1 MSRTALIGCG
11 VVVAVLLLVGV
22 VVAIASVGVYNNLVD
37 REQAVEGQWA
47 NVENVYQRRAD
58 LVPNLVATVR
68 GAADFEQETL
78 TEVVEARARVG
89 QITASPEMLADPEAF
104 RRFEQAQDALSSA
117 LSRLLVVVERYP
129 QLQAVPAFRDLMI
142 QLEGT
147 ENRIAVE
154 RRRYNET
161 AQGYNAAV
169 RRVPAAWFISL
180 LGWDFAPKVYFES
193 RPGADVA
200 PEVDFSDAAGE

>member
-1 MSRTALIGCG
+1 MNRTVLVGCG
-11 VVVAVLLLVGV
+11 ILLGLLLLVGV
-22 VVAIASVGVYNNLVD
+22 ILAISSVGVYNGLVD
-37 REQAVEGQWA
+37 REQAVVGQWA

-68 GAADFEQETL
+68 GAAEFEQETL
-78 TEVVEARARVG
+78 TQVVEARARVG
-89 QITASPEMLADPEAF
+89 QLTASPEMLDDPEAF

-129 QLQAVPAFRDLMI
+129 QLQAVAGFRDLMV

-147 ENRIAVE
+147 ENRISTE
-154 RRRYNET
+154 RRRYNEV
-161 AQGYNAAV
+161 AQDYNTAV
-169 RRVPAAWFISL
+169 RRVPAAWYISL
-180 LGWDFAPKVYFES
+180 LGWDFDPKLYFES

-200 PEVDFSDAAGE
+200 PEVDFTEPA

>member
-1 MSRTALIGCG
+1 MSRTALIGCA
-11 VVVAVLLLVGV
+11 VVVGVLLLVGV
-22 VVAIASVGVYNNLVD
+22 VVAIASVGVYNGLVD
-37 REQAVEGQWA
+37 RKQAVEAQWA

-68 GAADFEQETL
+68 GAADFERETL

-89 QITASPEMLADPEAF
+89 QLTASPEMLDDPEAF

-129 QLQAVPAFRDLMI
+129 QLQAVPAFRDLMT

-147 ENRIAVE
+147 ENRISVE
-154 RRRYNET
+154 RRRYNQA
-161 AQGYNAAV
+161 AQGYNAAI
-169 RRVPAAWFISL
+169 RRVPAAWFISF
-180 LGWDFAPKVYFES
+180 LGWDFDPKVYFES
-193 RPGADVA
+193 RPGADVV
-200 PEVDFSDAAGE
+200 PEVDFSEPAAP

>member
-1 MSRTALIGCG
+1 MSRTALIGCA
-11 VVVAVLLLVGV
+11 VVVGALVLLGV
-22 VVAIASVGVYNNLVD
+22 IVAVASVGIYNGLVD
-37 REQAVEGQWA
+37 REQAVEAQWA

-89 QITASPEMLADPEAF
+89 QLTASPEMLDDPEAF

-129 QLQAVPAFRDLMI
+129 QLQAVAGFRDLMV

-147 ENRIAVE
+147 ENRISVE
-154 RRRYNET
+154 RRRYNQE

-169 RRVPAAWFISL
+169 RRVPAAWFIQI
-180 LGWDFAPKVYFES
+180 LGWEFDPKLYFES
-193 RPGADVA
+193 RPGSDVV
-200 PEVDFSDAAGE
+200 PEVDFSDRAAE